1 MERVARLAR
10 RNPQIKADLSA
21 GPDDAP
27 GLRTLLMQ
35 QPLKNLAETEWFHL
49 GPGTFETTFAVGEN
63 AALAALASE
72 LVDWRLLRY
81 LQARDVTY
89 DMPEGTG
96 LAEAAED
103 AAPAPVAPSKGLILW
118 QEYQRD
124 QIAPHFGAVFN
135 TGSWNAGIV
144 VLKGARAMIFW

>member
-1 MERVARLAR
+1 
-10 RNPQIKADLSA
+10 
-21 GPDDAP
+21 
-27 GLRTLLMQ
+27 MQ
-35 QPLKNLAETEWFHL
+35 QPLKILAETDWFRL
-49 GPGTFETTFAVGEN
+49 GPGTFETTFAEGEN

-103 AAPAPVAPSKGLILW
+103 AAPAPVAPGKGLILW

-124 QIAPHFGAVFN
+124 QIARISGRCSTPGHGTPV
-135 TGSWNAGIV
+135 SWSS
-144 VLKGARAMIFW
+144 RACGR